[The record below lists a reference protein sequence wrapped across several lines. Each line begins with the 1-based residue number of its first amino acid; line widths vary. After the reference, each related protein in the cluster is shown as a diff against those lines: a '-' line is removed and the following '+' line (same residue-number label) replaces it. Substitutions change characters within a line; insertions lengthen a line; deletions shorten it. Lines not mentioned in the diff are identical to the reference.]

1 MFRIKYT
8 SLTILL
14 LLMGLSGCSVL
25 ESYGSSRPQARSVPQ
40 IPEIKRQTVVR
51 PSYPVL
57 RDQSAAEVKQ
67 YPQTATP
74 TIQTEEDMAI
84 AREQI
89 KLEAKQRATVDIDP
103 YASIPE
109 SGTASNRLP
118 KPDAPSST
126 TSPAVKSLM
135 VSARADIALGNS
147 SSAISKLERGLR
159 IDSQNSDL
167 WHLLAK
173 AHYSASD
180 YQQTIS
186 MAKKSIRY
194 SNKDELIAENWKL
207 IKKAGEKSGDAT
219 AVKEALDYA
228 KVHP

>member
-25 ESYGSSRPQARSVPQ
+25 DSYGSSRSQARSVPQ
-40 IPEIKRQTVVR
+40 IPEIKRQTVLPPR
-51 PSYPVL
+51 YPVPNTP
-57 RDQSAAEVKQ
+57 AAEVNR
-67 YPQTATP
+67 YPQTTTP
-74 TIQTEEDMAI
+74 AIQTEEQMAI

-103 YASIPE
+103 YASIPD
-109 SGTASNRLP
+109 SGTASKRLA

-135 VSARADIALGNS
+135 VSARADIALGKS

-159 IDSQNSDL
+159 IDSQNSNL

-219 AVKEALDYA
+219 AVKEALDYT
-228 KVHP
+228 KVNP

>member
-25 ESYGSSRPQARSVPQ
+25 DSYGSSRPQARSVPQ
-40 IPEIKRQTVVR
+40 IPEIRRQTEER
-51 PSYPVL
+51 PRYPT
-57 RDQSAAEVKQ
+57 SAPKVNP
-67 YPQTATP
+67 YPQTGMPA
-74 TIQTEEDMAI
+74 IQTKEEMAI
-84 AREQI
+84 TREQI

-109 SGTASNRLP
+109 SGTASNRTP

-135 VSARADIALGNS
+135 VSARADIALGKS
-147 SSAISKLERGLR
+147 RSAISKLERGLR

-194 SNKDELIAENWKL
+194 SNKDELIDENWKL

-228 KVHP
+228 KVNP